1 MDASIKKPASP
12 EKQYALFK
20 TRVKKLAAIHN
31 AKEPKVPADLQK
43 ALAKAT
49 TAEAFAKL
57 MIQSKPTLGFA
68 LQGWAISAEYADNGL
83 ADKWN
88 LGRKYNQFAKKNLKD
103 FMRKVTLLEGYTGA
117 SALPKTTKDEKKAAY
132 KIVSLLVD
140 SKFERALSGAN
151 TFDNIKWFNK
161 EIIEENLNII
171 FMIMAL
177 NATAAK
183 LPAVFGLYK
192 KICRAKLK
200 SVYKCQLLL
209 KAFEEPV
216 KKTTAK
222 KSVAKKTAVKK
233 TTAKKTVSKKA
244 VPKKTAA
251 KKPVSK
257 KAPAKKK

>member
-1 MDASIKKPASP
+1 MLTEVKNQLKVNYLSIKYGLMREMVNKFS
-12 EKQYALFK
+12 F
-20 TRVKKLAAIHN
+20 LA
-31 AKEPKVPADLQK
+31 
-43 ALAKAT
+43 
-49 TAEAFAKL
+49 
-57 MIQSKPTLGFA
+57 
-68 LQGWAISAEYADNGL
+68 
-83 ADKWN
+83 
-88 LGRKYNQFAKKNLKD
+88 
-103 FMRKVTLLEGYTGA
+103 
-117 SALPKTTKDEKKAAY
+117 
-132 KIVSLLVD
+132 
-140 SKFERALSGAN
+140 
-151 TFDNIKWFNK
+151 
-161 EIIEENLNII
+161 NII

-233 TTAKKTVSKKA
+233 TTAKKTASKKA